1 MAINPL
7 YIPLFNIEEVILDKD
22 TGLPLAAGVVSFYR
36 DSQRLTP
43 KPVFQIAGVSPNY
56 TFVSVGSVLTL
67 GLSGTF
73 VDENGDPFV
82 PYAYPYDAEGNLD
95 LYYVTVVS
103 EGGVDQFTREA
114 VPYVDTSGVP
124 PSERTSTENEVANP
138 QFVEVN
144 IPLTGTTTVSV
155 TGTNTVTPVA
165 PGWDIIST
173 GTGTIALQVLQ
184 PTSASVPTNPPF
196 ALSIAASSGLGAS
209 VTLRQQFLNSPSLFR
224 GGFLSGSLTAAVLS
238 GGSSFITM
246 TYAPSTGTSTEI
258 IPSTA
263 ITTDG
268 AYHTISNNAAIPQ
281 QPNDPAH
288 TGLSSI
294 LITIPTSR
302 TIAITSIQ
310 AVGTASSVNIPFDE
324 QSTGRQKDHLFH
336 LYEHAVAREPKQSLL
351 VGWNFGLNPWQFRD
365 PAPANVPFPGYT
377 ADQTIF
383 IQQAYVQSASGNNI
397 AVGRSTFNTDNM
409 AIQITPVTTTN
420 QFAMIQY
427 IDPAIV
433 RPYWG
438 HTVSLYI
445 KAFCNTV
452 HSTNFTFKVR
462 LIYKSGLPNTIA
474 QADPIASWTALS
486 DPVAAVGYTFM
497 APPLDP
503 TFTVPADNSTTE
515 FFLDGIALPN
525 SDNINMTLGVMIY
538 TMNQFDSTGTA
549 DILFFEDVCLAPNQ
563 FAIAS
568 PNLTA
573 DEVLRQCQFYWEQ
586 SYENGVAPNTV
597 TTAGLRF
604 AEQQANGSSPINL
617 IGKSFQIDFASSKR
631 AAPVVTLYN
640 SLGSGVGSVGGS
652 ISNGGAGAP
661 FANIGSGAWNET
673 WKGIKSVAYISN
685 TVSVLH
691 SLAQAANFPEAFIGY
706 HFTADSRLG
715 I

>member
-22 TGLPLAAGVVSFYR
+22 TGLPLAGGVVSFFR

-43 KPVFQIAGVSPNY
+43 KPVYQIAGTSPNY

-73 VDENGDPFV
+73 VDQNGDPFV
-82 PYAYPYDAEGNLD
+82 PYAYPYDSEGNLD

-103 EGGVDQFTREA
+103 EGAVDQFTREA

-124 PSERTSTENEVANP
+124 PSERTSTENEIANP

-144 IPLTGTTTVSV
+144 IPLGVVTTVNV

-173 GTGTIALQVLQ
+173 GTGTIALEVLQ
-184 PTSASVPTNPPF
+184 PTSAGVPTNPPF
-196 ALSIAASSGLGAS
+196 ALSIAASAGLGAS

-224 GGFLSGSLTAAVLS
+224 GGFLSGSITAAVLS

-246 TYAPSTGTSTEI
+246 TYAPSTGSSTEI

-281 QPNDPAH
+281 QPNDPAQ
-288 TGLSSI
+288 TGLSTI
-294 LITIPTSR
+294 NITIPTSR
-302 TIAITSIQ
+302 TIAVTSIQ

-324 QSTGRQKDHLFH
+324 QSSGRQKDHLFH

-351 VGWNFGLNPWQFRD
+351 VGWNFGLNPWQLRA
-365 PAPANVPFPGYT
+365 PAPANVAFNGYT

-383 IQQAYVQSASGNNI
+383 IQQAYVQSATGNNI
-397 AVGRSTFNTDNM
+397 NVGRSTFNTDNF
-409 AIQITPVTTTN
+409 AIQITPVTANN
-420 QFAMIQY
+420 QFAMLQY
-427 IDPAIV
+427 IDPTIV

-438 HTVSLYI
+438 KTVSLYI
-445 KAFCNTV
+445 KAFCNTT

-474 QADPIASWTALS
+474 QADPVASWTALS

-503 TFTVPADNSTTE
+503 TFTVPSDNSVTE
-515 FFLDGIALPN
+515 FFLDGITLPN

-538 TMNQFDSTGTA
+538 TMNQMNETGTA
-549 DILFFEDVCLAPNQ
+549 DILFFEDVCLAPNE

-573 DEVLRQCQFYWEQ
+573 DDVLRQCQYYYES
-586 SYENGVAPNTV
+586 SYDNGIPPGTS
-597 TTAGLRF
+597 TTAGLRIV
-604 AEQQANGSSPINL
+604 EQLAINSSPIDL
-617 IGKSFQIDFASSKR
+617 IARSFSIQFSTAKR
-631 AAPVVTLYN
+631 ANPVVTLWGAT
-640 SLGSGVGSVGGS
+640 GSSNNVSGT

-661 FANIGSGAWNET
+661 FANIAVTNWNQNNLST
-673 WKGIKSVAYISN
+673 KSVGYVAN
-685 TVSVLH
+685 TIASLRA
-691 SLAQAANFPEAFIGY
+691 LAQASNTPEAYIAFHY
-706 HFTADSRLG
+706 TADARLG